1 MLNKGAGGVRAILR
15 HPIFMQT
22 FLPYSD
28 FIESAKILDNKRL
41 GKQRVEAFQILKAL
55 RGDYS
60 KTGAW
65 ENHPATRMWRGYS
78 PSLTIYMNICIQE
91 WCRRGFN
98 NTMKKINIKNN
109 RIISPPW
116 LGDPDFHASH
126 RSNLLRKDPEF
137 YGQYDWSESN
147 ELPYVWPI

>member
-1 MLNKGAGGVRAILR
+1 MGGVRAILR

-78 PSLTIYMNICIQE
+78 PALTIYMNTCIQE
-91 WCRRGFN
+91 WCNRGFN